1 MSYIYVIAILLILSA
16 ISGLIYFAARSK
28 TVEPDSEPV
37 YNDLSSR
44 GKVLLCHRL
53 KITGKPDMIM
63 RKGNLIIPMEYKST
77 TAETPRTG
85 HILQMAAY
93 FALLEE
99 NYPGKKIN
107 YGILEYSG
115 RKFEIRNTLE
125 LRRKLIEVLQEM
137 RTVHGTPERKHH
149 NSGKCFRC
157 SFNDSCQQNLIT
169 ARK

>member
-1 MSYIYVIAILLILSA
+1 MTYLYLIAVLLIISA
-16 ISGLIYFAARSK
+16 ISGLIYFAARSR
-28 TVEPDSEPV
+28 TVEPDSDPV

-44 GKVLLCHRL
+44 GRILLSHRL
-53 KITGKPDMIM
+53 KITGKPDMIL
-63 RKGNLIIPMEYKST
+63 RKGNQIIPMEYKST
-77 TAETPRTG
+77 RAETPRTG

-93 FALLEE
+93 FAILEE
-99 NYPGKKIN
+99 NYPDKKID

-115 RKFEIRNTLE
+115 KKFEIRNTPV
-125 LRRKLIEVLQEM
+125 LRGKLVEVLQEM
-137 RTVHGTPERKHH
+137 RTVYGIPERKHH